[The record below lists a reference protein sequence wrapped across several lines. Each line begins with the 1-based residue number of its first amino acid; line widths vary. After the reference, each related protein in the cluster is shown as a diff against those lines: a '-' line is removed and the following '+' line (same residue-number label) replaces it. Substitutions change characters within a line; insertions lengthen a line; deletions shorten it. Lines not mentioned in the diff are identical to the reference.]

1 VDNLPIHN
9 DRGHVLE
16 QELEEIY
23 QKALT
28 GFKNH
33 FRLIRTDWQQLYF
46 IKKLGDDLKAEMPES
61 EGEIQSIRNRTL
73 RKQIALAISR
83 TLATVPLV
91 LIFGM
96 IFTLHHL
103 GFYTAIV
110 FYGSMLGTTAWVF
123 MLDRSSFGWFA
134 AANLVG
140 VFLVGG
146 LCMFL
151 AAQDSSDV

>member
-1 VDNLPIHN
+1 VDSLPIHN
-9 DRGHVLE
+9 DRDHVLE
-16 QELEEIY
+16 QELEKIY
-23 QKALT
+23 QKALAQ
-28 GFKNH
+28 FKNH
-33 FRLIRTDWQQLYF
+33 FRVIRTDWQQLYF

-61 EGEIQSIRNRTL
+61 KGEIQCIRNRTL
-73 RKQIALAISR
+73 RKQIGLAIAR

-103 GFYTAIV
+103 GFFPAIV
-110 FYGSMLGTTAWVF
+110 FYGSMIGTAAWVF
-123 MLDRSSFGWFA
+123 LLDRSSFGWFA